1 MDKKLLSMKS
11 TISFYEQELMDQD
24 ATIPFDDRINYD
36 ASLRDISPSLVDE
49 YLEDHLIKK
58 DFEGCSLEEICS
70 ALNIVRGPEGD
81 VKPTNAGL
89 LFFNSDPFLF
99 YPSAITE
106 MVDFNDDSGTD
117 FSEGHFIG
125 PLHYQLRELLEY
137 LRDNSIKE
145 KIKDGGKARATRFVN
160 FPYQAIEEAVIN
172 AYYHRSY
179 EHLSTIELNVHP
191 DKIEILSLPGPLP
204 PLNKKSFKEKRV
216 VSRDYRNRSI
226 GKFLKEM
233 GFASGR
239 GTGIPKMYQ
248 AMERNGSPA
257 PVFQVDRERA
267 SFLVVLPVHPDF

>member
-1 MDKKLLSMKS
+1 MKS
-11 TISFYEQELMDQD
+11 TINFYEQEFLDQE
-24 ATIPFDDRINYD
+24 ATIPFDDRINGD
-36 ASLRDISPSLVDE
+36 ASIKDISPSLVDE

-58 DFEGCSLEEICS
+58 DFDGCSLEEICS
-70 ALNIVRGPEGD
+70 ALNIVKGPEGD
-81 VKPTNAGL
+81 ARPTNAGL
-89 LFFNSDPFLF
+89 LFFNNDPYLF

-106 MVDFNDDSGTD
+106 MIDFNDDSGTD
-117 FSEGHFIG
+117 FSECHFIG
-125 PLHYQLRELLEY
+125 PLHYQIRELLEY
-137 LRDNSIKE
+137 LRDNTIKE
-145 KIKDGGKARATRFVN
+145 RIREGGKAKAARFFN

-204 PLNKKSFKEKRV
+204 PLTNKSFMKKRV
-216 VSRDYRNRSI
+216 VGRDYRNRSI

-233 GFASGR
+233 GFANGR

-257 PVFQVDRERA
+257 PVFQVDRDRA
-267 SFLVVLPVHPDF
+267 SFLVVLPIHPDF